1 MGFKFA
7 NFLYE
12 MSVAE
17 SFLARVQV
25 PGKFSGAAGTFA
37 SLGGARGE
45 RVQANIMGSLGIAAA
60 PISTQV
66 VSRLHLADFVFAL
79 SSIAAAL
86 ERLAKEFRNLQR
98 SEIGETS
105 EGFDTAGGQV
115 GSSTMPQKRNPHKSE
130 RICGLARIVRA
141 QLDAALETVPL
152 EHERDLTNSSTER
165 VTLPTAA
172 CLTQYMLTEMAKI
185 LAVLHVD
192 EPAVARN
199 LAAGGGR
206 QLAERI
212 MMALASKTGRQEA
225 HEILRTT
232 AAAPDFVAALRADAR
247 IAAAFSPADLD
258 ALLDPTTYIGSAPA
272 AVDRIV
278 AEFGVSKKA

>member
-17 SFLARVQV
+17 GYLARVRV
-25 PGKFSGAAGTFA
+25 PAKFSGAAGTFA
-37 SLGGARGE
+37 SLGGAAGE
-45 RVQANIMGSLGIAAA
+45 RVQARVAAELGVAAA
-60 PISTQV
+60 PITTQV
-66 VSRLHLADFVFAL
+66 VSRLHLADFCFAL
-79 SSIAAAL
+79 AAVAAAL

-105 EGFDTAGGQV
+105 EGFDVAGGQV

-130 RICGLARIVRA
+130 RICGLARVVRA

-172 CLTQYMLTEMAKI
+172 CLTHYMLTEMAKI

-192 EPAVARN
+192 EPAVAKN

-212 MMALASKTGRQEA
+212 MMALAAKSGRQAA
-225 HEILRTT
+225 HEILRTH
-232 AAAPDFVAALRADAR
+232 AAAPDFLAALRGDAR
-247 IAAAFSPADLD
+247 ITAAFPPAELD
-258 ALLDPTTYIGSAPA
+258 ALLDTSTYIGSAPA

-278 AEFGVSKKA
+278 AEFGVTKA